1 MGLYQGGPADG
12 GSIEHLHHKE
22 TDRDGAES
30 SASEYSSQQGR
41 GKTLVCITF
50 ILELLILAGVIVLE
64 YFLRWTKV
72 FPIRKVNFTC
82 TSPEISYSED
92 DPSFS
97 TFAFNAV
104 VPTEVV
110 YSLSLCVPPF
120 VMLIGEVAVWAF
132 TEDNQKSI
140 RVCCQPCNV
149 PQVLRRLFRFVGVYV
164 FGLVTLMIFVDVIKM
179 ITGRLRPNFLEVCQV
194 NMTLCALN
202 GNIGGDELCRNKDE
216 IELRHARSS
225 FPSLRSAMTA
235 YAAIYLSIY
244 IHGALRTRSVRVL
257 RPFLS
262 LVFTMLALLCGLT
275 ELGLNHNHWTDIVV
289 GWALGIAM
297 AIYLGAFVLYNFR
310 EYVSERKMIRLLHGF
325 LVDHQLLNEITKDG
339 KLRLFPFPFHIPRAH
354 TSRTSPYQKFE
365 GIKTQSSPIP
375 LYGEVTEHPGDKY
388 KDRPTPTPGFQQ
400 DDQRLS
406 HL

>member
-1 MGLYQGGPADG
+1 MTLYQGGPTEG
-12 GSIEHLHHKE
+12 ESIEHLHHKDE
-22 TDRDGAES
+22 RDGAES
-30 SASEYSSQQGR
+30 SASVYSSQQGR

-50 ILELLILAGVIVLE
+50 ILELFILAGVIVLE

-82 TSPEISYSED
+82 SNPEISYSED

-97 TFAFNAV
+97 TFAFNAII
-104 VPTEVV
+104 PTEIV

-120 VMLIGEVAVWAF
+120 VMLIGEIAVWAF
-132 TEDNQKSI
+132 TGDNQKSI
-140 RVCCQPCNV
+140 RVCCQSCNV
-149 PQVLRRLFRFVGVYV
+149 PQVWRRLFRFVGVYV

-194 NMTLCALN
+194 DLTLCAKN
-202 GNIGGDELCRNKDE
+202 GNIGGDELCTNEDD
-216 IELRHARSS
+216 IELRHARTS
-225 FPSLRSAMTA
+225 FPSLRAAMTG

-262 LVFTMLALLCGLT
+262 LVFTMLALLCGLA
-275 ELGLNHNHWTDIVV
+275 ELGLNHNFWTDVVV
-289 GWALGIAM
+289 GWAMGIAM

-310 EYVSERKMIRLLHGF
+310 EYVSEKKMIRLLHGF
-325 LVDHQLLNEITKDG
+325 LVDHQLLNEITRDG

-354 TSRTSPYQKFE
+354 TSRNSPYQKFE
-365 GIKTQSSPIP
+365 GIKTQNPPIP
-375 LYGEVTEHPGDKY
+375 LYSEMTEHPGDKY
-388 KDRPTPTPGFQQ
+388 KDRPIPSPAYQ